1 MIDNVGEIFNRNEDA
16 AFAEFKAQQ
25 ALERLN
31 AEVANN
37 PPRSAGLDSP
47 VNQN

>member
-1 MIDNVGEIFNRNEDA
+1 VFARNEDA

-37 PPRSAGLDSP
+37 PPKSAGVNSP
-47 VNQN
+47 VNKQ